1 MQSYFNFKKLAAH
14 GALLKFIRACMHLV
28 IGREYVLKV
37 NEKICPKSS
46 VPQESHIGPI
56 RSSCASPGAELN
68 RQKLGCMENFTYLGV
83 KFDRKMTFN
92 KHVSQAAANSVRT
105 ANAAARLC
113 RYIGNRAP
121 NIRLFSIYNAP
132 KIQYASVIWSRGTAT
147 QNKVMSEGHRRAT
160 RCALSTPHRPHL
172 PGYRS
177 YAQRCATLRI
187 TTLKQSRDV
196 STALLC
202 AKILKNEI

>member
-1 MQSYFNFKKLAAH
+1 MPKILSSSGKPHWTNT
-14 GALLKFIRACMHLV
+14 KFMCFTRSTRADWGV
-28 IGREYVLKV
+28 EY
-37 NEKICPKSS
+37 
-46 VPQESHIGPI
+46 
-56 RSSCASPGAELN
+56 ELN
-68 RQKLGCMENFTYLGV
+68 RQKLGCLENFTYLGV

-92 KHVSQAAANSVRT
+92 KHVSQATANSVRT

-202 AKILKNEI
+202 AKILKNEIKTSMK